1 MILQQDVFSKT
12 FHTILKTSLSYS
24 ACKLVI
30 FVSAFNIDAI
40 CSAKI
45 FIDVLKRDYFVYQL
59 IPVLGYMDLKE
70 KYAQLDGEI
79 TNVVLIGCGAS
90 ADLESF
96 LEINIKSHLPNDFD
110 ITALDELIKQEK
122 FEQIPLNRKIYVIDG
137 QRPWNL
143 DNLYSSALVCC
154 MDDGSTESLQ
164 DEKTAFHF
172 VVENYKSDDEDE
184 SESEEEDN
192 VEYENLA
199 GSGSDNDEE
208 ENNKRRANRHERDN
222 KKKKRTLMN
231 QYNDIIESYY
241 SQGTTLSIPS
251 SLQMYDIISGMGE
264 SNLDLLWLAIIGT
277 KSLRDKHETVYETV
291 YPILKQEVNRLQSFE
306 NSYLLRETNSDSSK
320 FNVDVNKKAGG
331 VIIQPVKEFNL
342 FMIHNWTLYNSFY
355 YSNYVNSKIHLYTNE
370 GKRLL
375 KSIFA
380 RMGVSLNQA
389 NQNWNYIDIEL
400 KKQLNDLFLNILP
413 NFDLTDIIIPGFQ
426 RYYGFNGVIDSSDCV
441 NSITSLL
448 EYNRSDGFQIKK
460 KKKTP
465 SGNGV
470 DDEND
475 DDENDESQ
483 DESESEKI
491 KRIAIKRNES
501 FIKSF
506 WRAYDSLNDYDE
518 IINGL
523 QYSKIEQR
531 FIFDRGS
538 EILQKDM
545 VKSHSKFKVVI
556 LNESFTS
563 NSTLNDLEHNKF
575 HDEETLEIQ
584 TLGSTQLFQ
593 NPLILTRLGNWILD
607 VYSEIDGNLLPLIIG
622 ALDVE
627 AGTYL
632 ICGLPPKTKI
642 EDNDGKQQ
650 NLLNTFSVIFERVTQ
665 EINIQARIDSFQSAI
680 IEIKKE
686 DLGRFIEAL
695 SRSSQYI
702 TV

>member
-1 MILQQDVFSKT
+1 MILKQEVFAKT

-30 FVSAFNIDAI
+30 FVSGFNIDAI
-40 CSAKI
+40 CAARI
-45 FIDVLKRDYFVYQL
+45 LVDVLKRDYFIYQL
-59 IPVLGYMDLKE
+59 IPVLGYMDLKA
-70 KYAQLDGEI
+70 KYAQLDEEI
-79 TNVVLIGCGAS
+79 ANVVLVGCGAS

-96 LEINIKSHLPNDFD
+96 LEIDVKNHVQQGFD
-110 ITALDELIKQEK
+110 VETVDELVKAGRYDE
-122 FEQIPLNRKIYVIDG
+122 IPLNRKIYVIDG

-154 MDDGSTESLQ
+154 MDDGSTDALD
-164 DEKTAFHF
+164 DEETAFKF
-172 VVENYKSDDEDE
+172 LLDNYKSEDE
-184 SESEEEDN
+184 ESSDEEE

-199 GSGSDNDEE
+199 ESEDDDGDDDDA
-208 ENNKRRANRHERDN
+208 NNKRKMERDQRDT
-222 KKKKRTLMN
+222 KKRRRTLMN
-231 QYNDIIESYY
+231 QYNDILEGYY
-241 SQGTTLSIPS
+241 AQGTTLSIPS

-264 SNLDLLWLAIIGT
+264 SNLNLLWLAIIGT
-277 KSLRDKHETVYETV
+277 KSLRDKHETVYEAV
-291 YPILKQEVNRLQSFE
+291 YPILKQEVDRLQSFE
-306 NSYLLRETNSDSSK
+306 NSYLLRETSNEGSK

-331 VIIQPVKEFNL
+331 VIIQPVKEYNL
-342 FMIHNWTLYNSFY
+342 FMMHNWTLYNSFY

-400 KKQLNDLFLNILP
+400 KKQMNELFLNILP
-413 NFDLTDIIIPGFQ
+413 SFDLTDVVIPGFQ
-426 RYYGFNGVIDSSDCV
+426 RYYGFNGVINSSDCV
-441 NSITSLL
+441 CSITSLL

-460 KKKTP
+460 KKKG
-465 SGNGV
+465 S
-470 DDEND
+470 DDQEEKE
-475 DDENDESQ
+475 DEEE
-483 DESESEKI
+483 ESEAD
-491 KRIAIKRNES
+491 RIRKLSAKRNES

-506 WRAYDSLNDYDE
+506 WRAYDSLDNFNE
-518 IINGL
+518 ITNGL
-523 QYSKIEQR
+523 QFARIEQR

-563 NSTLNDLEHNKF
+563 NTTLSDLEHNTLN
-575 HDEETLEIQ
+575 DEETVGMHAM
-584 TLGSTQLFQ
+584 GSTQLFQ

-607 VYSEIDGNLLPLIIG
+607 VYSEIDTNLLPLVIG

-642 EDNDGKQQ
+642 QDTDGRQQ
-650 NLLNTFSVIFERVTQ
+650 NLLNTFSVIFERVTR

-686 DLGRFIEAL
+686 DLGRFMEAL

>member
-1 MILQQDVFSKT
+1 
-12 FHTILKTSLSYS
+12 
-24 ACKLVI
+24 
-30 FVSAFNIDAI
+30 
-40 CSAKI
+40 
-45 FIDVLKRDYFVYQL
+45 
-59 IPVLGYMDLKE
+59 MDLKQ
-70 KYAQLDGEI
+70 KYSQLDEEI

-96 LEINIKSHLPNDFD
+96 LEIDVKSYLPDDFD
-110 ITALDELIKQEK
+110 LTSLDSLIKQGK
-122 FEQIPLNRKIYVIDG
+122 FDEIPLNRKIYVIDG

-154 MDDGSTESLQ
+154 LDDGSTDALK
-164 DEKTAFHF
+164 DEETAFHF
-172 VVENYKSDDEDE
+172 ILENYKSDDEDE
-184 SESEEEDN
+184 ESENEVD
-192 VEYENLA
+192 YENLA
-199 GSGSDNDEE
+199 DSDSDDDDDET
-208 ENNKRRANRHERDN
+208 NKRRANREEHNN
-222 KKKKRTLMN
+222 KKKRKTLMN

-306 NSYLLRETNSDSSK
+306 NSYLLRESNNDNSK

-331 VIIQPVKEFNL
+331 VIIQPVKEYNL
-342 FMIHNWTLYNSFY
+342 FMMHNWTLYNSFY
-355 YSNYVNSKIHLYTNE
+355 YSNYVNSKIHLYTND

-389 NQNWNYIDIEL
+389 NQNWSYIDIDL

-441 NSITSLL
+441 SSITSLL

-460 KKKTP
+460 KKKKP
-465 SGNGV
+465 IV
-470 DDEND
+470 DGEGENLEEDE
-475 DDENDESQ
+475 EE
-483 DESESEKI
+483 EETEGERI
-491 KRIAIKRNES
+491 KKIAIKRNES

-506 WRAYDSLNDYDE
+506 WRAYDSLNDYNE
-518 IINGL
+518 IMNGL
-523 QYSKIEQR
+523 QYSKIEQQ

-563 NSTLNDLEHNKF
+563 NSTISELEHNKF
-575 HDEETLEIQ
+575 HDEETVGIQ
-584 TLGSTQLFQ
+584 TMGSTQLFQ

-622 ALDVE
+622 ALDAE

-686 DLGRFIEAL
+686 DLGRFLEAL